1 MKQQIFYAAGMFIAM
16 FFAYKFMSKVKDV
29 LKEKEDKEP
38 VEPEDTEET
47 AFGISQN
54 ESNDFECENNELL

>member
-1 MKQQIFYAAGMFIAM
+1 MFIAM
-16 FFAYKFMSKVKDV
+16 FFAYKFMSKVKDIP
-29 LKEKEDKEP
+29 KEEEDKTP

-54 ESNDFECENNELL
+54 ESNNLECEKDA